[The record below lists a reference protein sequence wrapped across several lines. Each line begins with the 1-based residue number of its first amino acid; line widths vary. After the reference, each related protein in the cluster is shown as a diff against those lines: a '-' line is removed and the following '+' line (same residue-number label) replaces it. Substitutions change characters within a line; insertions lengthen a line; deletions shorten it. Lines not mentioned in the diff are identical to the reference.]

1 MSAASSDV
9 IASEPAREDISAS
22 GQKLQFDMNEMNGH
36 IKQRKGRIGIITS
49 LPRLLRPK
57 PSNDVTSQGPA
68 LNGSAASAQ
77 TEDGRVK
84 FLSSPALASS
94 ETEKLETSLT
104 SPLKLVAEMP
114 SKIAEHPAVNFVKD
128 LPEMVKEIPVVAEFT
143 TVVAELPAKAVLET
157 AQILKEQVVDPVVE
171 VLPDEVVEQVS
182 AVVEKVAS
190 LQTQVSGTVSR
201 AAGEAMDVGQNIVDQ
216 VTEGIHDSMIDHNNS
231 LLRLQQQVCTSVC
244 TIKCGSLHVACCA
257 GCT

>member
-9 IASEPAREDISAS
+9 IASEPAREDIFAS

-104 SPLKLVAEMP
+104 SPLKLVAEIP
-114 SKIAEHPAVNFVKD
+114 SKIAELPAVNFVKD
-128 LPEMVKEIPVVAEFT
+128 LPEMVKEIPVVAELT

-171 VLPDEVVEQVS
+171 VLPDPVVEQVS

-201 AAGEAMDVGQNIVDQ
+201 AAGQAMDVGQNIVDQ

-231 LLRLQQQVCTSVC
+231 LLRLQQQVCTCVC